1 MIDAAVA
8 KFLRR
13 AATDLAAQGGSD
25 TFTLKQAREVCDVI
39 QVHGHRLAH
48 AIEEFAHRDAAV
60 GVVRDC
66 QDVLAAYL
74 PPDGIG
80 AQEALNRL
88 LGILDGPRGLEV
100 APPRRNEIVST

>member
-1 MIDAAVA
+1 
-8 KFLRR
+8 
-13 AATDLAAQGGSD
+13 
-25 TFTLKQAREVCDVI
+25 
-39 QVHGHRLAH
+39 
-48 AIEEFAHRDAAV
+48 
-60 GVVRDC
+60 VVRDC